1 MSLRGHLRIDAQ
13 MMYIGSTSLG
23 VTKREYNRCSKIR
36 QVHRGRL
43 PKAELA
49 VQYWSDSGTYFH
61 YCTLLLQRC
70 PDYRTAWAA
79 EQSLIQ
85 TWQPSLN
92 YPFICRSFI
101 NKATGVVPTN
111 KRPHL
116 TVGSD
121 KLGRR
126 LYKKLRRH
134 LPGRHPAHHLIRRQ
148 KAWEVI
154 YDLASNTLRSFE
166 TAKLIRSTQ
175 YDSLEVLALHR
186 MCNHLEQPWKQRAKS
201 IIAKALKFKG
211 QSIPPAN
218 RSYCGPFL
226 AHSSFTRDLR
236 TFLQSTIFHFRHAL
250 VPFHL
255 PSPRPRELAP
265 TNLSK
270 LLTGSSSPLH
280 PPPSPPALADGSL
293 LNILACKPHR
303 MATWS
308 VGWNISTSTGAF
320 MISP

>member
-1 MSLRGHLRIDAQ
+1 MQQRKLSFSHRCKTCHDLFHLTKFLQFFLFFARDFDKQLCLWLVGLSFLTLLFYAAAKSVTTSLLRSRLILQGASPHLYTFQRFVDTDSPNHVYCKLPIRAMSLRGHLRIDAQ

-23 VTKREYNRCSKIR
+23 VTKREQNRCSKVR

-61 YCTLLLQRC
+61 YCTLLLQRY

-92 YPFICRSFI
+92 YPFICRSFLK
-101 NKATGVVPTN
+101 KATGLVPAN

-134 LPGRHPAHHLIRRQ
+134 LPGRHPH
-148 KAWEVI
+148 
-154 YDLASNTLRSFE
+154 
-166 TAKLIRSTQ
+166 
-175 YDSLEVLALHR
+175 
-186 MCNHLEQPWKQRAKS
+186 
-201 IIAKALKFKG
+201 II
-211 QSIPPAN
+211 
-218 RSYCGPFL
+218 
-226 AHSSFTRDLR
+226 
-236 TFLQSTIFHFRHAL
+236 
-250 VPFHL
+250 
-255 PSPRPRELAP
+255 
-265 TNLSK
+265 
-270 LLTGSSSPLH
+270 
-280 PPPSPPALADGSL
+280 
-293 LNILACKPHR
+293 
-303 MATWS
+303 
-308 VGWNISTSTGAF
+308 
-320 MISP
+320 